1 LPFNLKKPYQTNTSD
16 WLVLNRPSVA
26 GFEPPGDTWMMV
38 IPVSVLLG
46 FVAGWLVKVL
56 WGSQDS
62 ALTVFALT
70 FGISTFWI
78 IVLLDRISIKQSK

>member
-1 LPFNLKKPYQTNTSD
+1 MRMKPK
-16 WLVLNRPSVA
+16 WLIWCA
-26 GFEPPGDTWMMV
+26 WMMV
-38 IPVSVLLG
+38 IPVSFLLG

>member
-1 LPFNLKKPYQTNTSD
+1 
-16 WLVLNRPSVA
+16 
-26 GFEPPGDTWMMV
+26 MMV

>member
-1 LPFNLKKPYQTNTSD
+1 MKIKPK
-16 WLVLNRPSVA
+16 WFIRCA
-26 GFEPPGDTWMMV
+26 WMMV

-46 FVAGWLVKVL
+46 FVAGLLVKVL

-70 FGISTFWI
+70 FGVSTFGI
-78 IVLLDRISIKQSK
+78 MVLLDRVLMKQSK